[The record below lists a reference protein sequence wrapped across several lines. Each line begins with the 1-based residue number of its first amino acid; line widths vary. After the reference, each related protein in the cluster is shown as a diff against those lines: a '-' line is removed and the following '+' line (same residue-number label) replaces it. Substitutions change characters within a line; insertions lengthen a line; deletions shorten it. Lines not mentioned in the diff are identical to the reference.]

1 MGNSY
6 VFSSESVARG
16 HPDKVADQIVDAVLD
31 EILRQ
36 DPESR
41 VACEALVTTGLA
53 LLSGEISTQAYV
65 DMPTIV
71 RETIRRIGYDNP
83 HYGFDHET
91 CAVLTSIHEQSVDI
105 TRGVLR
111 GGGEL
116 GAGDQGMM
124 FGYATDETPERMPLP
139 IQLAHQLMERLEAV
153 RVQKVLPWLRPDG
166 KGQVSVRYADDRPVR
181 IETVVLSAQHDERPI
196 ETIRQ
201 GLAEEVIFKVL
212 PPEMVD
218 RARLALHI
226 NPTGRFVEGGPK
238 ADTGLS
244 GRKIIVDTYG
254 GMAPHGGGSFS
265 GKDPTKVD
273 RSATYAARWVA
284 KNIVAAGLA
293 RRCQV
298 QIAYAI
304 GVAQPVSLN
313 VWTFGTGKI
322 PETEIERR
330 VGSVFDL
337 RPAAI
342 IERLKLRAP
351 IYEATASYG
360 HFGRSLPGFTWE
372 QTDRVAELQ
381 REG

>member
-1 MGNSY
+1 MGHSY

-31 EILRQ
+31 ELLRQ
-36 DPESR
+36 DANSR

-53 LLSGEISTQAYV
+53 LISGEVTTEAYA
-65 DMPTIV
+65 DIPNLV
-71 RETIRRIGYDNP
+71 RETIRRTGYDSP
-83 HYGFDHET
+83 HYGFDCET
-91 CAVLTSIHEQSVDI
+91 CAVLTSIHEQSPDI
-105 TRGVLR
+105 DRGVTHTA
-111 GGGEL
+111 GEL

-139 IQLAHQLMERLEAV
+139 IQLAHRMMIRLEEA
-153 RVQKVLPWLRPDG
+153 RLGKVLPWLRPDG
-166 KGQVSVRYADDRPVR
+166 KGQVSVRYEEDRPVG
-181 IETVVLSAQHDERPI
+181 IETVVLSAQHDDVPI
-196 ETIRQ
+196 EKVRE

-212 PPEMVD
+212 PPELY
-218 RARLALHI
+218 RREQLTLHL

-284 KNIVAAGLA
+284 RNIIDAGLA
-293 RRCQV
+293 RRCLV
-298 QIAYAI
+298 QLAYAI
-304 GVAQPVSLN
+304 GVAEPVSLN
-313 VWTFGTGKI
+313 VQTFGTGRL
-322 PETEIERR
+322 PEAEIERR
-330 VGSVFDL
+330 VRRVFDL
-337 RPAAI
+337 TPAAI
-342 IERLKLRAP
+342 IRTLELRTP
-351 IYEATASYG
+351 IYEATAFYG
-360 HFGRSLPGFTWE
+360 HFGRALPGFAWE
-372 QTDRVAELQ
+372 RSDRADALR

>member
-1 MGNSY
+1 MGHSY

-31 EILRQ
+31 ELLRQ
-36 DPESR
+36 DKESR

-53 LLSGEISTQAYV
+53 LISGEVTTEAYADIPSLVRSTIQRA
-65 DMPTIV
+65 
-71 RETIRRIGYDNP
+71 GYDSP
-83 HYGFDHET
+83 HFGFDHET
-91 CAVLTSIHEQSVDI
+91 CAVLTSIHEQSKDI
-105 TRGVLR
+105 DRGVTHTA
-111 GGGEL
+111 GEL

-139 IQLAHQLMERLEAV
+139 IQLAHQMMIRLEEV
-153 RVQKVLPWLRPDG
+153 RVGKVLPWLRPDG
-166 KGQVSVRYADDRPVR
+166 KGQVSVRYEDDRPVG
-181 IETVVLSAQHDERPI
+181 IETVVLSAQHDDVPI
-196 ETIRQ
+196 EKVRE
-201 GLAEEVIFKVL
+201 GLAEEVIFKIL
-212 PPEMVD
+212 PPGLYRRD
-218 RARLALHI
+218 RLALHI

-284 KNIVAAGLA
+284 RNIVDAGLA
-293 RRCQV
+293 RRCLV
-298 QIAYAI
+298 QLAYAI

-313 VWTFGTGKI
+313 VQTYGTGSI
-322 PETEIERR
+322 PEAEIERR
-330 VGSVFDL
+330 VRRVFDL
-337 RPAAI
+337 TPAAI
-342 IERLKLRAP
+342 IQTLALRAP

-360 HFGRSLPGFTWE
+360 HFGRALPGFTWE
-372 QTDRVAELQ
+372 RSDRADALK

>member
-1 MGNSY
+1 MGHSY

-36 DPESR
+36 DADAR

-53 LLSGEISTQAYV
+53 LLSGEITTEAYA
-65 DMPTIV
+65 DMPSLV
-71 RETIRRIGYDNP
+71 RRTIRRIGYDNP
-83 HYGFDHET
+83 EYGFDYET
-91 CAVLTSIHEQSVDI
+91 CAVLTSIHEQSNDI
-105 TRGVLR
+105 GRGVSHA
-111 GGGEL
+111 GGEL

-139 IQLAHQLMERLEAV
+139 IQLAHKMMIRLEEV
-153 RVQKVLPWLRPDG
+153 RLEKALPWLRPDG
-166 KGQVSVRYADDRPVR
+166 KGQVSVRYEDDRPVR
-181 IETVVLSAQHDERPI
+181 VETVVLSAQHADVPI
-196 ETIRQ
+196 ETVRE

-212 PPEMVD
+212 PPELYQRD
-218 RARLALHI
+218 RLTLHI

-284 KNIVAAGLA
+284 RNIVDAGLA
-293 RRCQV
+293 RRCLV
-298 QIAYAI
+298 QLAYAI

-313 VWTFGTGKI
+313 VQTYGTGRI
-322 PETEIERR
+322 PEAEIERR
-330 VGSVFDL
+330 VRRTFDL
-337 RPAAI
+337 TPSSI
-342 IERLKLRAP
+342 IKSLDLRMP

-360 HFGRSLPGFTWE
+360 HFGRALPGFTWE
-372 QTDRVAELQ
+372 RSDRADALK